1 MGRPAWLLRVFPW
14 VVVTVAAAFLSFG
27 GGLLAQDEH
36 SNFRSGATSVE
47 VGAPA
52 VTGSLDELSSRAD
65 LDYFSFR
72 ARRGALYTIDFDTVT
87 VADAYVNIINSVK
100 RGTSKSAHQT
110 KTQDGNGKMIEWV
123 ARTSDTYFVLV
134 EAAPNL
140 DENNPYHLGEYS
152 LQISE
157 DDAMVDRYA
166 DDDDNATEL
175 AAGDAYQDAISPWT
189 DQPFLTGSVHGG
201 DDLDY
206 FYFSAK
212 RGVRYTIEIEPGTSE
227 GVAITLLKIRSNA
240 DDEIVKTNGGVG
252 STVTW
257 TSPASNK
264 IFVRIGG
271 TNRVRNSQGTYTL
284 RLNSETE
291 LQDQHPEQQFEGKEI
306 SFSNAYAG
314 AISPADDRDTFKFT
328 SERGV
333 KYILTATLGTA
344 QGVEMSIWDYTGN
357 KRVASNSGVGDMLEW
372 VSPDK
377 DTYYIMVSAST
388 QVPDVIGT
396 YTLTLTVLDTFRDRN
411 DNTWDDATPII
422 LGNPYQGA
430 ISPEDDLDFFSFDA
444 ERGIT
449 YLVRLDSAAGE
460 NASVNIMKHSE
471 NSDDEVLA
479 TNRGGGQQIS
489 WTAPDDEG
497 NYYVTVAQ
505 ASRASN
511 PVGLYT
517 ITIEADAALQD
528 RHGDTAASGTQVS
541 IGTSYQGS
549 ISPEDDLDYF
559 RFSAQ
564 RGITYSVR
572 LDSAAGEDASVAIE
586 DSEGE
591 VLVTNRGGG
600 QQISWT
606 APSDGDFY
614 VSLAQASQA
623 SDPVRIYTITIE
635 ADAALQDR
643 HGDTVA
649 DGTQVSIGTT
659 YQGSISPED
668 DLDYFTFAGQRGSG
682 YTITANYVTVD
693 ALSLLV
699 NRVEESTSTAAR
711 NFGDSN
717 TLTWVPLLSGSQYI
731 EVSSSPRS
739 AIPTGTYTLRVT
751 EDSSTRDRHSDNSK
765 DATRIG
771 LRNEIAGAVSPADD
785 SDFFYF
791 SAEGG
796 KDYRVDLTLGTAEA
810 VRFSVEGAAGIGFTA
825 SNFGVG
831 NTLEWTAPVSGGY
844 LLSVSAS
851 AQVENPIGTYQM
863 AIRPQGDPRP
873 PDPTPTPTPTP
884 EPAPPAVEDPDKP
897 ALVVGSR
904 VAEQG
909 TTAQVTVLLRRIQG
923 VTSLAFKLAY
933 DPSVLRVARV
943 MPGSRLAGATFIHN
957 ADTAG
962 QISFGLA
969 ATSDPGTDGSV
980 AAVEFEVVGET
991 GDMSPLTLSELEIGL
1006 SEGDAPEFPL
1016 VGGELRVETPMSGD
1030 ADGDGAV
1037 TARDALIALKV
1048 IADASPGY
1056 EWLDLNGD
1064 GVVNAVDVDQI
1075 LFLAQPG

>member
-1 MGRPAWLLRVFPW
+1 
-14 VVVTVAAAFLSFG
+14 
-27 GGLLAQDEH
+27 
-36 SNFRSGATSVE
+36 
-47 VGAPA
+47 
-52 VTGSLDELSSRAD
+52 
-65 LDYFSFR
+65 
-72 ARRGALYTIDFDTVT
+72 
-87 VADAYVNIINSVK
+87 
-100 RGTSKSAHQT
+100 
-110 KTQDGNGKMIEWV
+110 
-123 ARTSDTYFVLV
+123 
-134 EAAPNL
+134 
-140 DENNPYHLGEYS
+140 
-152 LQISE
+152 
-157 DDAMVDRYA
+157 
-166 DDDDNATEL
+166 
-175 AAGDAYQDAISPWT
+175 
-189 DQPFLTGSVHGG
+189 
-201 DDLDY
+201 
-206 FYFSAK
+206 
-212 RGVRYTIEIEPGTSE
+212 
-227 GVAITLLKIRSNA
+227 
-240 DDEIVKTNGGVG
+240 
-252 STVTW
+252 
-257 TSPASNK
+257 
-264 IFVRIGG
+264 
-271 TNRVRNSQGTYTL
+271 
-284 RLNSETE
+284 
-291 LQDQHPEQQFEGKEI
+291 
-306 SFSNAYAG
+306 
-314 AISPADDRDTFKFT
+314 
-328 SERGV
+328 
-333 KYILTATLGTA
+333 
-344 QGVEMSIWDYTGN
+344 
-357 KRVASNSGVGDMLEW
+357 
-372 VSPDK
+372 
-377 DTYYIMVSAST
+377 
-388 QVPDVIGT
+388 
-396 YTLTLTVLDTFRDRN
+396 
-411 DNTWDDATPII
+411 
-422 LGNPYQGA
+422 
-430 ISPEDDLDFFSFDA
+430 
-444 ERGIT
+444 
-449 YLVRLDSAAGE
+449 
-460 NASVNIMKHSE
+460 
-471 NSDDEVLA
+471 
-479 TNRGGGQQIS
+479 
-489 WTAPDDEG
+489 
-497 NYYVTVAQ
+497 
-505 ASRASN
+505 
-511 PVGLYT
+511 
-517 ITIEADAALQD
+517 
-528 RHGDTAASGTQVS
+528 
-541 IGTSYQGS
+541 
-549 ISPEDDLDYF
+549 
-559 RFSAQ
+559 
-564 RGITYSVR
+564 
-572 LDSAAGEDASVAIE
+572 
-586 DSEGE
+586 
-591 VLVTNRGGG
+591 LVTNRGGG

-699 NRVEESTSTAAR
+699 NRVEGSTSTAAR

-731 EVSSSPRS
+731 KVSSSPRS

-751 EDSSTRDRHSDNSK
+751 EDSLTRDRHSDNSK

-851 AQVENPIGTYQM
+851 AQVENPIGTYQI

-873 PDPTPTPTPTP
+873 PDPTPTPAPTP

-909 TTAQVTVLLRRIQG
+909 TTAQVPVLLRRIQG

-957 ADTAG
+957 ADTPG
-962 QISFGLA
+962 QVSFGLA

-1056 EWLDLNGD
+1056 EWIDLNGD
-1064 GVVNAVDVDQI
+1064 GVVDAVDVDLI
-1075 LFLAQPG
+1075 LSLAQPG

>member
-1 MGRPAWLLRVFPW
+1 M
-14 VVVTVAAAFLSFG
+14 
-27 GGLLAQDEH
+27 
-36 SNFRSGATSVE
+36 
-47 VGAPA
+47 
-52 VTGSLDELSSRAD
+52 
-65 LDYFSFR
+65 
-72 ARRGALYTIDFDTVT
+72 
-87 VADAYVNIINSVK
+87 
-100 RGTSKSAHQT
+100 
-110 KTQDGNGKMIEWV
+110 
-123 ARTSDTYFVLV
+123 LV
-134 EAAPNL
+134 EAAPNP

-157 DDAMVDRYA
+157 DDAMADHYA

-175 AAGDAYQDAISPWT
+175 VAGDVYQGAISPWSNK
-189 DQPFLTGSVHGG
+189 PRLAGSVHGG

-206 FYFSAK
+206 FSFSAS

-227 GVAITLLKIRSNA
+227 GVAITLLKTRSNA

-252 STVTW
+252 HTVTW
-257 TSPASNK
+257 TSPASNE
-264 IFVRIGG
+264 IFVKIGG
-271 TNRVRNSQGTYTL
+271 TTRVLNSQGTYTL
-284 RLNSETE
+284 RLKSETE
-291 LQDQHPEQQFEGKEI
+291 LQDQHPERQFEGKEI

-314 AISPADDRDTFKFT
+314 AISPAADRDTFKFT

-344 QGVEMSIWDYTGN
+344 QGVEMSIWDYTGD

-396 YTLTLTVLDTFRDRN
+396 YTLTLTRLENLRDRHR
-411 DNTWDDATPII
+411 NTRGNATSVI
-422 LGNPYQGA
+422 LGNPNHGA
-430 ISPEDDLDFFSFDA
+430 ISPEDDLDFFSFAA

-449 YLVRLDSAAGE
+449 YSVSLDSAAGE
-460 NASVNIMKHSE
+460 NASVAIEDSE
-471 NSDDEVLA
+471 GEVLV

-489 WTAPDDEG
+489 WTAPSDGDF
-497 NYYVTVAQ
+497 YVSVAQ

-511 PVGLYT
+511 PVGTYI
-517 ITIEADAALQD
+517 ITIEADASLQD

-549 ISPEDDLDYF
+549 ISPKDDLDYF

-699 NRVEESTSTAAR
+699 NRVEGSTSTAAR

-731 EVSSSPRS
+731 KVSSSPRS

-751 EDSSTRDRHSDNSK
+751 EDSLTRDRHSDNSK

-796 KDYRVDLTLGTAEA
+796 RDYRVDLTLGTAEA

-851 AQVENPIGTYQM
+851 AQVENPIGTYQI

-873 PDPTPTPTPTP
+873 PDPTPTPTPTS

-909 TTAQVTVLLRRIQG
+909 TTAQVPVLLRRIQG

-957 ADTAG
+957 ADTPG
-962 QISFGLA
+962 QVSFGLA

-991 GDMSPLTLSELEIGL
+991 GDMSPLTLSELEIVL
-1006 SEGDAPEFPL
+1006 PEGDAPEFPL

-1064 GVVNAVDVDQI
+1064 GVVDAVDVDQI
-1075 LFLAQPG
+1075 LSLAQPG

>member
-1 MGRPAWLLRVFPW
+1 
-14 VVVTVAAAFLSFG
+14 VTVAQA
-27 GGLLAQDEH
+27 
-36 SNFRSGATSVE
+36 
-47 VGAPA
+47 
-52 VTGSLDELSSRAD
+52 SRA
-65 LDYFSFR
+65 SNPV
-72 ARRGALYTIDFDTVT
+72 GLYTITIE
-87 VADAYVNIINSVK
+87 ADAALQDRHGDTAASGTQVSI
-100 RGTSKSAHQT
+100 GTS
-110 KTQDGNGKMIEWV
+110 
-123 ARTSDTYFVLV
+123 
-134 EAAPNL
+134 
-140 DENNPYHLGEYS
+140 
-152 LQISE
+152 
-157 DDAMVDRYA
+157 
-166 DDDDNATEL
+166 
-175 AAGDAYQDAISPWT
+175 YQGSISPK
-189 DQPFLTGSVHGG
+189 

-206 FYFSAK
+206 FRFSA
-212 RGVRYTIEIEPGTSE
+212 
-227 GVAITLLKIRSNA
+227 
-240 DDEIVKTNGGVG
+240 
-252 STVTW
+252 
-257 TSPASNK
+257 
-264 IFVRIGG
+264 
-271 TNRVRNSQGTYTL
+271 Q
-284 RLNSETE
+284 
-291 LQDQHPEQQFEGKEI
+291 
-306 SFSNAYAG
+306 
-314 AISPADDRDTFKFT
+314 
-328 SERGV
+328 
-333 KYILTATLGTA
+333 
-344 QGVEMSIWDYTGN
+344 
-357 KRVASNSGVGDMLEW
+357 
-372 VSPDK
+372 
-377 DTYYIMVSAST
+377 
-388 QVPDVIGT
+388 
-396 YTLTLTVLDTFRDRN
+396 
-411 DNTWDDATPII
+411 
-422 LGNPYQGA
+422 
-430 ISPEDDLDFFSFDA
+430 
-444 ERGIT
+444 RGIT
-449 YLVRLDSAAGE
+449 YSVRLDSAAGE
-460 NASVNIMKHSE
+460 DASVAIEDSE
-471 NSDDEVLA
+471 GAVLV

-549 ISPEDDLDYF
+549 ISPKDDLDYF

-586 DSEGE
+586 DSEGA

-606 APSDGDFY
+606 APDDDGKDYY
-614 VSLAQASQA
+614 VTVAQASQA
-623 SDPVRIYTITIE
+623 SNPVGIYTITIE
-635 ADAALQDR
+635 ADTALQDR
-643 HGDTVA
+643 HDDTKEFGS
-649 DGTQVSIGTT
+649 GTQVSFGTT
-659 YQGSISPED
+659 YQGAISPED
-668 DLDYFTFAGQRGSG
+668 DLDYFIFAGKRGSE

-699 NRVEESTSTAAR
+699 NRVEGSTSTAAR

-717 TLTWVPLLSGSQYI
+717 TLTWVPLLSGPHYI

-739 AIPTGTYTLRVT
+739 AIPTGVYTLRVT

-851 AQVENPIGTYQM
+851 AQVENPIGTYQI

-873 PDPTPTPTPTP
+873 PDPTPTPTPTL
-884 EPAPPAVEDPDKP
+884 EPAPPAVEDPGKP

-909 TTAQVTVLLRRIQG
+909 TTAQVPVLLRRIQG

-962 QISFGLA
+962 QVSFGLA

-1016 VGGELRVETPMSGD
+1016 VGGELRVETPMAGD

-1037 TARDALIALKV
+1037 TARDALIAMKV
-1048 IADASPGY
+1048 IADESPGY

-1064 GVVNAVDVDQI
+1064 GVVDAVDVDQI

>member
-1 MGRPAWLLRVFPW
+1 
-14 VVVTVAAAFLSFG
+14 VTVAQA
-27 GGLLAQDEH
+27 
-36 SNFRSGATSVE
+36 
-47 VGAPA
+47 
-52 VTGSLDELSSRAD
+52 SRA
-65 LDYFSFR
+65 SNPV
-72 ARRGALYTIDFDTVT
+72 GLYTITIE
-87 VADAYVNIINSVK
+87 ADAALQDRHGDTAASGTQVSI
-100 RGTSKSAHQT
+100 GTS
-110 KTQDGNGKMIEWV
+110 
-123 ARTSDTYFVLV
+123 
-134 EAAPNL
+134 
-140 DENNPYHLGEYS
+140 
-152 LQISE
+152 
-157 DDAMVDRYA
+157 
-166 DDDDNATEL
+166 
-175 AAGDAYQDAISPWT
+175 YQGSISPK
-189 DQPFLTGSVHGG
+189 

-206 FYFSAK
+206 FRFSA
-212 RGVRYTIEIEPGTSE
+212 
-227 GVAITLLKIRSNA
+227 
-240 DDEIVKTNGGVG
+240 
-252 STVTW
+252 
-257 TSPASNK
+257 
-264 IFVRIGG
+264 
-271 TNRVRNSQGTYTL
+271 Q
-284 RLNSETE
+284 
-291 LQDQHPEQQFEGKEI
+291 
-306 SFSNAYAG
+306 
-314 AISPADDRDTFKFT
+314 
-328 SERGV
+328 
-333 KYILTATLGTA
+333 
-344 QGVEMSIWDYTGN
+344 
-357 KRVASNSGVGDMLEW
+357 
-372 VSPDK
+372 
-377 DTYYIMVSAST
+377 
-388 QVPDVIGT
+388 
-396 YTLTLTVLDTFRDRN
+396 
-411 DNTWDDATPII
+411 
-422 LGNPYQGA
+422 
-430 ISPEDDLDFFSFDA
+430 
-444 ERGIT
+444 RGIT
-449 YLVRLDSAAGE
+449 YSVRLDSAAGE
-460 NASVNIMKHSE
+460 DASVAIEDSE
-471 NSDDEVLA
+471 GAVLV

-549 ISPEDDLDYF
+549 ISPKDDLDYF

-586 DSEGE
+586 DSEGA

-699 NRVEESTSTAAR
+699 NRVEGSTSTAAR

-731 EVSSSPRS
+731 KVSSSPRS

-851 AQVENPIGTYQM
+851 AQVENPIGTYQI

-873 PDPTPTPTPTP
+873 PDPTPTPTPTL
-884 EPAPPAVEDPDKP
+884 EPAPPAVEDPGKP

-909 TTAQVTVLLRRIQG
+909 TTAQVPVLLRRIQG

-962 QISFGLA
+962 QVSFGLA

-1016 VGGELRVETPMSGD
+1016 VGGELRVETPMAGD

-1064 GVVNAVDVDQI
+1064 GVVDAVDVDQI

>member
-1 MGRPAWLLRVFPW
+1 MP
-14 VVVTVAAAFLSFG
+14 TT
-27 GGLLAQDEH
+27 
-36 SNFRSGATSVE
+36 RS
-47 VGAPA
+47 
-52 VTGSLDELSSRAD
+52 
-65 LDYFSFR
+65 
-72 ARRGALYTIDFDTVT
+72 
-87 VADAYVNIINSVK
+87 
-100 RGTSKSAHQT
+100 
-110 KTQDGNGKMIEWV
+110 
-123 ARTSDTYFVLV
+123 
-134 EAAPNL
+134 
-140 DENNPYHLGEYS
+140 
-152 LQISE
+152 SE
-157 DDAMVDRYA
+157 
-166 DDDDNATEL
+166 
-175 AAGDAYQDAISPWT
+175 
-189 DQPFLTGSVHGG
+189 
-201 DDLDY
+201 
-206 FYFSAK
+206 
-212 RGVRYTIEIEPGTSE
+212 
-227 GVAITLLKIRSNA
+227 
-240 DDEIVKTNGGVG
+240 TNGGVG

-264 IFVRIGG
+264 IFVKIGG

-291 LQDQHPEQQFEGKEI
+291 LQDWHPEQLREGKEI
-306 SFSNAYAG
+306 SFGNAHAG

-328 SERGV
+328 AERGV

-344 QGVEMSIWDYTGN
+344 QGVEMSIWDYDN
-357 KRVASNSGVGDMLEW
+357 KRVASNSGLGDTLEW
-372 VSPDK
+372 VSPDA
-377 DTYYIMVSAST
+377 DIYYIMVSAST
-388 QVPDVIGT
+388 QVPNVIGT
-396 YTLTLTVLDTFRDRN
+396 YTLTLTRLEDLRDRHK
-411 DNTWDDATPII
+411 DTRGRATEVI
-422 LGNPYQGA
+422 LGNPNQGA
-430 ISPEDDLDFFSFDA
+430 ISPEDDVDFFKFEA
-444 ERGIT
+444 QRGIT
-449 YLVRLDSAAGE
+449 YSVSLDSAAGE
-460 NASVNIMKHSE
+460 NASVAIEDSE
-471 NSDDEVLA
+471 GAVLIS
-479 TNRGGGQQIS
+479 NRGGGQQIS

-505 ASRASN
+505 ASRASD

-517 ITIEADAALQD
+517 ITIEADAALED
-528 RHGDTAASGTQVS
+528 RHEKEDDLGTQVS
-541 IGTSYQGS
+541 FGTTYQRA
-549 ISPEDDLDYF
+549 ISPEDDLDRF
-559 RFSAQ
+559 RFTADK
-564 RGITYSVR
+564 GTTYSVR
-572 LDSAAGEDASVAIE
+572 LDLAAGENASVNIE
-586 DSEGE
+586 DYKGE

-606 APSDGDFY
+606 APDDDGKDYY
-614 VSLAQASQA
+614 VTVAQASQA
-623 SDPVRIYTITIE
+623 SNPVGIYTITIE
-635 ADAALQDR
+635 ADTALQDR
-643 HGDTVA
+643 HDDTKEFGS
-649 DGTQVSIGTT
+649 GTQVSFGTT
-659 YQGSISPED
+659 YQGAISPED
-668 DLDYFTFAGQRGSG
+668 DLDYFIFAGQRGSE

-699 NRVEESTSTAAR
+699 NRVQESTTTPAR

-717 TLTWVPLLSGSQYI
+717 TLTWVPLLSGPHYI

-739 AIPTGTYTLRVT
+739 AIPTGVYTLRVT
-751 EDSSTRDRHSDNSK
+751 EDSSTLDRHHPDNSSG
-765 DATRIG
+765 ATRIG
-771 LRNEIAGAVSPADD
+771 LRNEIAGAISPADD

-851 AQVENPIGTYQM
+851 AQVENPIGTYQI

-873 PDPTPTPTPTP
+873 PDPTPTPAPTP
-884 EPAPPAVEDPDKP
+884 EPAPPAVEDPGKP

-909 TTAQVTVLLRRIQG
+909 TTAQVPVLLRRIQG

-962 QISFGLA
+962 QVSFGLA

-1064 GVVNAVDVDQI
+1064 GVVDAVDVDQI